1 MIDRS
6 LSEPAGRPAPPVHP
20 DMPAWRANFAHVPT
34 TSFFGPTFTEFH
46 G

>member
-20 DMPAWRANFAHVPT
+20 DMPVSSIASAGAVPASTFAA
-34 TSFFGPTFTEFH
+34 
-46 G
+46 